1 MDCKDCKKNK
11 PMEEFVSK
19 YRNKKIVSCLECR
32 EIRKTR
38 DKEYRLNNKDKIKEK
53 NIKYRLNHEEKI
65 KEKRDD
71 KKEEKKIKDKERF
84 ICECGKSIL
93 KKNRA
98 IHYRTPRHLE
108 LVEK

>member
-38 DKEYRLNNKDKIKEK
+38 DKEYRLNNKDKINKLAKDYNDK
-53 NIKYRLNHEEKI
+53 NKDMIQQ
-65 KEKRDD
+65 KRDD

-84 ICECGKSIL
+84 TCECGKSIL
-93 KKNRA
+93 KKNRWV
-98 IHYRTPRHLE
+98 HYRTPRHLE

>member
-11 PMEEFVSK
+11 PIEEFVSK
-19 YRNKKIVSCLECR
+19 NRIKKIVSCLECR

-38 DKEYRLNNKDKIKEK
+38 DKEYRLNNKDKIKKLATDYRNK
-53 NIKYRLNHEEKI
+53 NKDTLQQ
-65 KEKRDD
+65 KRDD

-84 ICECGKSIL
+84 TCECGKSIL
-93 KKNRA
+93 KKSRA
-98 IHYRTPRHLE
+98 VHYRTPRHLK